1 MKIKIVIALLML
13 VILAACEK
21 DTLNPN
27 EVYRSRDLKI
37 EFMDF
42 TDSRC
47 PLNANCIWEGEAEV
61 YLKAESGNEKTEFKM
76 TGIGS
81 DTTVFGHKI
90 KFVDL
95 LPYPED
101 GLEETF
107 KNKELIIQVSKL

>member
-1 MKIKIVIALLML
+1 MKIGIALLIL
-13 VILAACEK
+13 VILASCEK
-21 DTLNPN
+21 ETLNPT

-37 EFMDF
+37 EFMDY

-47 PLNANCIWEGEAEV
+47 PLNANCIWEGQAEV
-61 YLKAESGNEKTEFKM
+61 YLGVESGKDKTEFMM

-81 DTTVFGHKI
+81 DTTVFGHNI

-95 LPYPED
+95 LPYPEE
-101 GLEETF
+101 GVEESF